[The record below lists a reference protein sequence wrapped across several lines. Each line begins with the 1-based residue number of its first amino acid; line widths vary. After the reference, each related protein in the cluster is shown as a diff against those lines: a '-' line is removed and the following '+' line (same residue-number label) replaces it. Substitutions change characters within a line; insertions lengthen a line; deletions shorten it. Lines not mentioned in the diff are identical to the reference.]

1 MTADILGGIVAALLY
16 THDVGKA
23 TAPTME
29 AGDPQ
34 AARPAGDRDLA
45 SADDTT

>member
-1 MTADILGGIVAALLY
+1 VTADILGGIVAALLY
-16 THDVGKA
+16 THVVGKA